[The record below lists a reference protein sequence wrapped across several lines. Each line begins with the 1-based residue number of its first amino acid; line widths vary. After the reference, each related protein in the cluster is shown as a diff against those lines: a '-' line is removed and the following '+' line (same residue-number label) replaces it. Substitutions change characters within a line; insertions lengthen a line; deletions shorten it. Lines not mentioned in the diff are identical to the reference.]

1 MEQFIQNLIPQA
13 IAYAPKLVM
22 AILTLVIGFWLINRS
37 SKVLVNVM
45 RNRNMD
51 ETIIPFLASIL
62 TVILKVLVLI
72 SVASMFGIETT
83 SFVALIGAA
92 GLAVGLALQGSLG
105 HFASGVLIL
114 IFKPYKVGDRVKIN
128 EYEGEVHE
136 IQIFNTL
143 LMTADNKKII
153 IPNSVVTSAP
163 ITNITGQGLLRLD
176 MFFMAEYSANIDHV
190 KAIIMEVLQSNPKVI
205 KDPAPSVLYNS
216 RGSSLATFECLPW
229 CKSEHSVDLYYEIQE
244 EIRRAFDKNGIK
256 APEVGLEYGL
266 K

>member
-22 AILTLVIGFWLINRS
+22 AILTLVIGFWLINHS

-153 IPNSVVTSAP
+153 IPNTYFA
-163 ITNITGQGLLRLD
+163 
-176 MFFMAEYSANIDHV
+176 
-190 KAIIMEVLQSNPKVI
+190 
-205 KDPAPSVLYNS
+205 
-216 RGSSLATFECLPW
+216 
-229 CKSEHSVDLYYEIQE
+229 
-244 EIRRAFDKNGIK
+244 
-256 APEVGLEYGL
+256 
-266 K
+266 